1 LDFGRAHPHPIGFP
15 VGLGDGCEGS
25 NLQIPSPKAP
35 VGFVLEVP
43 GLPIKGEK
51 IRVENEV
58 GVSFT

>member
-1 LDFGRAHPHPIGFP
+1 
-15 VGLGDGCEGS
+15 
-25 NLQIPSPKAP
+25 

-58 GVSFT
+58 GVSFTWELFGASRN